1 MVGTGWGMRRPIL
14 SCVYNHG
21 WTEVNKAL
29 WLLPALLCGHLNSP
43 SPEAGKWLGRGSC
56 GQLEE
61 TALAS
66 LQCLL
71 LTQPLGHNLKVI
83 ESVDRQPAQT

>member
-1 MVGTGWGMRRPIL
+1 MLGPGCGMRRPIL
-14 SCVYNHG
+14 SCVHNHG
-21 WTEVNKAL
+21 WTAVSRAL
-29 WLLPALLCGHLNSP
+29 RLLPALLRGHLNQP

-56 GQLEE
+56 GELEE

-66 LQCLL
+66 PQHLR

-83 ESVDRQPAQT
+83 QTADRQPAQT